1 MPPFLSSQ
9 ISGELIN
16 SSPPSYKATSFT
28 MKSGLLREVAY
39 LEMDSLIIFYYY
51 KASET

>member
-1 MPPFLSSQ
+1 
-9 ISGELIN
+9 
-16 SSPPSYKATSFT
+16 

-51 KASET
+51 KASETWSDKRGGLLAASNIIVKIGGLVVFMEE